1 VTEHFHHSMAGIAM
15 LAAVCAFSLA
25 LGFCA
30 GVAVMLL

>member
-1 VTEHFHHSMAGIAM
+1 MRSELHHSLAGIAM

>member
-1 VTEHFHHSMAGIAM
+1 MRSELHHTMAGIAM

-30 GVAVMLL
+30 GVSVMLL